1 MDKLISRNI
10 DRIGKIC
17 QEHKVE
23 RLFVF
28 GSIASGNVTRD
39 SDIDLLISFSDDIS
53 IEEYTDN
60 YFKLHYLFEEIFRRP
75 VDLITEN
82 SLTNPFFINTL
93 EKTKVLIYAS
103 KDEKISV

>member
-1 MDKLISRNI
+1 MDTVISRNI
-10 DRIGKIC
+10 DKIGKIC

-28 GSIASGNVTRD
+28 GSIASGNVTTN
-39 SDIDLLISFSDDIS
+39 SDIDLLISFSDDIT
-53 IEEYTDN
+53 IDEYTEN
-60 YFKLHYLFEEIFRRP
+60 YFKLHHLFEEIFHRP

-82 SLTNPFFINTL
+82 SLSNPFFIHTL
-93 EKTKVLIYAS
+93 EKTKILIYES